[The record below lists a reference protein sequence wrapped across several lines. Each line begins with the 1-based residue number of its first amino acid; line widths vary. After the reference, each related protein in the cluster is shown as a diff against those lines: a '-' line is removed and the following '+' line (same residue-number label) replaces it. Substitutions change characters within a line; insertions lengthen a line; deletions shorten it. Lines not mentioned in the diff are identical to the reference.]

1 MKAYEFANAVK
12 GTTNENITA
21 MSVFL
26 SDKHY
31 SNTYGHKVLPLK
43 VHCYASTT
51 EPIVVG
57 FNQLLELF
65 NKVPYINT
73 NKRLHNGFMILRI
86 DLHEQEYNGSKYY
99 KTNIRYIHQDEQ
111 IQPKLESLRDKVV
124 DRIKEFKAKLT
135 PIDYLEE
142 FDTL

>member
-12 GTTNENITA
+12 GATNEN
-21 MSVFL
+21 M

-51 EPIVVG
+51 EPIIVG

-65 NKVPYINT
+65 NKVP
-73 NKRLHNGFMILRI
+73 
-86 DLHEQEYNGSKYY
+86 
-99 KTNIRYIHQDEQ
+99 
-111 IQPKLESLRDKVV
+111 
-124 DRIKEFKAKLT
+124 
-135 PIDYLEE
+135 
-142 FDTL
+142 

>member
-1 MKAYEFANAVK
+1 
-12 GTTNENITA
+12 

-43 VHCYASTT
+43 VHCYASTS
-51 EPIVVG
+51 EPIIVG

-65 NKVPYINT
+65 NKVPYLNV

-99 KTNIRYIHQDEQ
+99 KTTIRFIHQDEH
-111 IQPKLESLRDKVV
+111 IHPKLESLRDKVTERV
-124 DRIKEFKAKLT
+124 KEFRAMLT
-135 PIDYLEE
+135 PIDYLED